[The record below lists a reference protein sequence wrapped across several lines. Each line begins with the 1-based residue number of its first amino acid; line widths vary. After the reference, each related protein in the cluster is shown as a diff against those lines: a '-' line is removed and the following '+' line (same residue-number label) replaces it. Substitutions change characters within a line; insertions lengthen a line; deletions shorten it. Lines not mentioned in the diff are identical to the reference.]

1 VELTYPG
8 KEQLTVEQTA
18 VKSFLLEKFKVL
30 FKDSAETSGVQ
41 FPGRFEEKAPM
52 ELAVFKMSSGWL
64 SLAWAQA
71 DEVPA
76 ESTVAQA
83 SATTVQ

>member
-1 VELTYPG
+1 
-8 KEQLTVEQTA
+8 
-18 VKSFLLEKFKVL
+18 
-30 FKDSAETSGVQ
+30 
-41 FPGRFEEKAPM
+41 
-52 ELAVFKMSSGWL
+52 MSSGWL